1 MIAFKCEQ
9 ISATMPA
16 AQLKQRRTGKSMS
29 RRSGQSG
36 TIVIQSG
43 WYRVRWRLDVEGQER
58 RINMTA
64 KIAPVVLDR
73 AGNPRPLS
81 LENQRKAREIV
92 EQSGANSKQHFN
104 RVVLGEVTFRQQAE
118 AYLEWAV
125 NRGREPIK
133 DASTIEAALNKWI
146 LPAIGDLPLANVN
159 NVTVKPLVDKMKKSL
174 SARTVNTYVG
184 YVQQV
189 VASLRDGETGEP
201 IHRRKWDSSVM
212 DLPLVKSKEQRR
224 PSLKAGAVNHLVKE
238 SEGDEQALYVLLGAI
253 GLRVSESIGARIQAL
268 RKRRTD
274 DRNSATGGP

>member
-73 AGNPRPLS
+73 AGNPKPLS

-125 NRGREPIK
+125 NRDREPIK

-146 LPAIGDLPLANVN
+146 SGHRRLASRERKQRHREAVGGQDEEVAIGAHGE
-159 NVTVKPLVDKMKKSL
+159 
-174 SARTVNTYVG
+174 YV
-184 YVQQV
+184 
-189 VASLRDGETGEP
+189 
-201 IHRRKWDSSVM
+201 RRIC
-212 DLPLVKSKEQRR
+212 P
-224 PSLKAGAVNHLVKE
+224 AGCCLTK
-238 SEGDEQALYVLLGAI
+238 GW
-253 GLRVSESIGARIQAL
+253 
-268 RKRRTD
+268 
-274 DRNSATGGP
+274 RNR

>member
-1 MIAFKCEQ
+1 
-9 ISATMPA
+9 
-16 AQLKQRRTGKSMS
+16 MS

-36 TIVIQSG
+36 SIVIQSG

-73 AGNPRPLS
+73 AGNPKPLS
-81 LENQRKAREIV
+81 LENQRKAREII
-92 EQSGANSKQHFN
+92 EQSGANSKQRFN
-104 RVVLGEVTFRQQAE
+104 RVVLGEVTFRQQSE
-118 AYLEWAV
+118 AYLEWAI
-125 NRGREPIK
+125 NRDREPIK
-133 DASTIEAALNKWI
+133 DVSTIEAALNKWI

-184 YVQQV
+184 CIQQV

-212 DLPLVKSKEQRR
+212 DLPLVNSKEQRR
-224 PSLKAGAVNHLVKE
+224 PSLKAGAVNQLVKE
-238 SEGDEQALYVLLGAI
+238 SEGDEQALYVLLGAT
-253 GLRVSESIGARIQAL
+253 GLEC
-268 RKRRTD
+268 RKHWRSNRST
-274 DRNSATGGP
+274 S